1 MIKFALLIAAV
12 QSLAPAAGKKF
23 ISLGWEFIY
32 TPPSVIA
39 EHADSYRG
47 CGLSGANF
55 TLYGTLADGTKVCS
69 NRIAEDKPWTREAFA
84 ADEAALKK
92 LSRMPE
98 FSHSFIATLRC
109 PRNRYRWND
118 DAAWKTY
125 ADKVKIAAAI
135 ARDSGMVG
143 LSMDNEDY
151 RQSRQFHLCEGDGSY
166 ADAAKLARRRGREL
180 FSAL

>member
-12 QSLAPAAGKKF
+12 QSLAPVAGKKF

-84 ADEAALKK
+84 AGALRAAQ
-92 LSRMPE
+92 
-98 FSHSFIATLRC
+98 
-109 PRNRYRWND
+109 W
-118 DAAWKTY
+118 AAGRAPGLYTM
-125 ADKVKIAAAI
+125 
-135 ARDSGMVG
+135 RDVLGFTNS
-143 LSMDNEDY
+143 
-151 RQSRQFHLCEGDGSY
+151 
-166 ADAAKLARRRGREL
+166 
-180 FSAL
+180 